1 MSVPAPRFF
10 THKTRQSPLPGNR
23 IGQQLLTHSSTVLNI
38 IWICFFLAAFFTAL
52 FKLIFLGDPQVFAHI
67 MEAMFSLSKSAFD
80 ISLGLTGVL
89 ALWLGIMRIGEK
101 SGFIQLLTQSL
112 TPLFSRLM
120 PDVPKG
126 HPALGAIVMNI
137 SANALGLDN
146 AATPLGIKAMKE
158 LQTLNPDPDTASDAQ
173 ILFLVINTAGVTLFP
188 ITIFTYRA
196 QLGAVNPTDVFI
208 PILIATYM
216 STLGGLLSVAF
227 VQKINL
233 LDKVVMAY
241 LGGFTLVVGGLL
253 AYFSSLPQQQM
264 LQQSATISNV
274 ILFSLVIT
282 FISGAIYKGINAYD
296 AFIEGA
302 KEGFQ
307 TAILIIPYLV
317 AMLVA
322 IGVFRASGALDMFAD
337 LARTVV
343 HYFRLDD
350 RFVDAL
356 PTALMKPFS
365 GSGSRAMMIETMKTH
380 GADSFAGRLAS
391 IVQGSTETTFY
402 VLAIY
407 FGSVGIKRIRHTAA
421 CGIIADFTGIIA
433 AIFVAYWFFG

>member
-1 MSVPAPRFF
+1 M
-10 THKTRQSPLPGNR
+10 
-23 IGQQLLTHSSTVLNI
+23 LNI
-38 IWICFFLAAFFTAL
+38 IWISFFLVAFCTAL
-52 FKLIFLGDPQVFAHI
+52 FKLVFLGDQQIFAQI
-67 MEAMFSLSKSAFD
+67 MEAMFALSKSAFE

-101 SGFIQLLTQSL
+101 SGFILLLTQGL

-146 AATPLGIKAMKE
+146 AATPLGIKAMQE
-158 LQTLNPDPDTASDAQ
+158 LQTLNPNPETASNAQ
-173 ILFLVINTAGVTLFP
+173 ILFLVINTSSVTLFP
-188 ITIFTYRA
+188 VTIFTYRA
-196 QLGAVNPTDVFI
+196 QLGSANPTDVFI

-216 STLGGLLSVAF
+216 STLAGLLAVAF

-233 LDKVVMAY
+233 LDKVIAAY
-241 LGGFTLVVGGLL
+241 LGGFTLVVGGIL

-264 LQQSATISNV
+264 LEQSAIISNF

-282 FISGAIYKGINAYD
+282 FILGAINKEINAYE

-302 KEGFQ
+302 KEGFH
-307 TAILIIPYLV
+307 TATTLIPYLV

-322 IGVFRASGALDMFAD
+322 IGVFRASGALDLLAD
-337 LARTVV
+337 LARAAV
-343 HYFRLDD
+343 HYFMLDD

-356 PTALMKPFS
+356 PTALIKPFS
-365 GSGSRAMMIETMKTH
+365 GSGARAMMIDTMKTM
-380 GADSFAGRLAS
+380 GADSFAGRLSS

-407 FGSVGIKRIRHTAA
+407 FGSVGIKHIRHAAA
-421 CGIIADFTGIIA
+421 CGIIADLAGVVA
-433 AIFVAYWFFG
+433 SIFVAYWFFG

>member
-1 MSVPAPRFF
+1 
-10 THKTRQSPLPGNR
+10 
-23 IGQQLLTHSSTVLNI
+23 VLNI
-38 IWICFFLAAFFTAL
+38 IWIFFFVAAFFTAL
-52 FKLIFLGDPQVFAHI
+52 FKLLFLGDQQVFAQI
-67 MEAMFSLSKSAFD
+67 MTAMFSLSKSAFE
-80 ISLGLTGVL
+80 ISIGLTGVL
-89 ALWLGIMRIGEK
+89 ALWLGIMRIGER
-101 SGFIQLLTQSL
+101 SGFIQLMTQGL

-120 PDVPKG
+120 PDIPKD

-146 AATPLGIKAMKE
+146 AATPMGIKAMKE
-158 LQTLNPDPDTASDAQ
+158 LQTLNPHPDTASNAQ

-188 ITIFTYRA
+188 VTIFTYRA

-208 PILIATYM
+208 PILLATYM
-216 STLGGLLSVAF
+216 STLGGLLAVAF

-241 LGGFTLVVGGLL
+241 LGGFTLLVAGIIS
-253 AYFSSLPQQQM
+253 YFSSLPQQQM
-264 LQQSATISNV
+264 LEQSALMSNV
-274 ILFSLVIT
+274 ILYTLVVV
-282 FISGAIYKGINAYD
+282 FIFGAIHKGINAYE
-296 AFIEGA
+296 AFIDGA

-307 TAILIIPYLV
+307 TAITIIPYLV

-322 IGVFRASGALDMFAD
+322 IGVFRASGALDLLAD
-337 LARTVV
+337 LAR
-343 HYFRLDD
+343 YLASLFMIDD
-350 RFVDAL
+350 RFIDAL

-365 GSGSRAMMIETMKTH
+365 GSGARAMMIDTMKTM
-380 GADSFAGRLAS
+380 GADSFAGRLSS

-407 FGSVGIKRIRHTAA
+407 FGAVGIKNIRHAAA
-421 CGIIADFTGIIA
+421 CGIIADFAGIMA

>member
-1 MSVPAPRFF
+1 M
-10 THKTRQSPLPGNR
+10 
-23 IGQQLLTHSSTVLNI
+23 LNI
-38 IWICFFLAAFFTAL
+38 IWISFFLISFLTAL
-52 FKLIFLGDPQVFAHI
+52 FKLFILGDQQVFAQL
-67 MEAMFSLSKSAFD
+67 MQAMFSLSKSAFE

-89 ALWLGIMRIGEK
+89 ALWLGIMKIGEK
-101 SGFIQLLTQSL
+101 SGFIALITDSL

-120 PDVPKG
+120 PEVPKG

-146 AATPLGIKAMKE
+146 AATPLGIKAMQA
-158 LQTLNPDPDTASDAQ
+158 LQTLNPKPDTATNAQ
-173 ILFLVINTAGVTLFP
+173 ILFLVINTSGVTLFP

-196 QLGAVNPTDVFI
+196 QLGALNPTDVFI
-208 PILIATYM
+208 PILIATYVSAM
-216 STLGGLLSVAF
+216 MGLLAVAF

-241 LGGFTLVVGGLL
+241 LGGFTLMVAGLL
-253 AYFSSLPQQQM
+253 AYFSSLSQAQM
-264 LQQSATISNV
+264 LMQSGIISNV
-274 ILFSLVIT
+274 ILFSLVIS
-282 FISGAIYKGINAYD
+282 FIIGAIYKRINAYE

-307 TAILIIPYLV
+307 TAILIVPYLV

-322 IGVFRASGALDMFAD
+322 IGVFRASGALDLLAD
-337 LARTVV
+337 LARMAV
-343 HYFRLDD
+343 HSVGMDA
-350 RFVDAL
+350 RFIDAL

-365 GSGSRAMMIETMKTH
+365 GSGARAMMIDTMKTY
-380 GADSFAGRLAS
+380 GADSFAGRLVS

-407 FGSVGIKRIRHTAA
+407 FGAVGIKRIRHAVA
-421 CGIIADFTGIIA
+421 CGIIADFSGIIA
-433 AIFVAYWFFG
+433 AIVVGYWFFG

>member
-1 MSVPAPRFF
+1 
-10 THKTRQSPLPGNR
+10 
-23 IGQQLLTHSSTVLNI
+23 VLNI
-38 IWICFFLAAFFTAL
+38 IWISFFLVAFCTAL
-52 FKLIFLGDPQVFAHI
+52 FKLVFLGDQQVFAQI
-67 MEAMFSLSKSAFD
+67 MEAMFALSKSAFE

-101 SGFIQLLTQSL
+101 SGFILLLTKSL

-158 LQTLNPDPDTASDAQ
+158 LQSLNPNPETASNAQ
-173 ILFLVINTAGVTLFP
+173 ILFLVINTSSVTLFP
-188 ITIFTYRA
+188 VTIFTYRA
-196 QLGAVNPTDVFI
+196 QLGAANPTDVFI

-216 STLGGLLSVAF
+216 STLAGLLAVAF

-233 LDKVVMAY
+233 LDKVIVAY
-241 LGGFTLVVGGLL
+241 LGSFTLVVGGIL

-264 LQQSATISNV
+264 LEQSALISNF

-282 FISGAIYKGINAYD
+282 FILGAINKEINAYE

-307 TAILIIPYLV
+307 TAITIIPYLV

-322 IGVFRASGALDMFAD
+322 IGVFRASGALDLLAD
-337 LARTVV
+337 LARAAV
-343 HYFRLDD
+343 HYFMLDD
-350 RFVDAL
+350 RFVEAL
-356 PTALMKPFS
+356 PTALIKPFS
-365 GSGSRAMMIETMKTH
+365 GSGARAMMIDTMKTL
-380 GADSFAGRLAS
+380 GADSFAGRLSS

-407 FGSVGIKRIRHTAA
+407 FGSVGIKHIRHAAA
-421 CGIIADFTGIIA
+421 CGIIADFAGVVA
-433 AIFVAYWFFG
+433 SIFVAYWFFG

>member
-1 MSVPAPRFF
+1 MDGKAFF
-10 THKTRQSPLPGNR
+10 SYKTIQSKAISTK
-23 IGQQLLTHSSTVLNI
+23 IGKQSANQLLIVLNI
-38 IWICFFLAAFFTAL
+38 IWITFFLAAFCTAL
-52 FKLIFLGDPQVFAHI
+52 IKLVFFGDQQVFGLL
-67 MEAMFSLSKSAFD
+67 MEALFSQAKAAFE

-89 ALWLGIMRIGEK
+89 SLWLGIMRIGER
-101 SGFIQLLTQSL
+101 SGFIQLLTQFL
-112 TPLFSRLM
+112 TPLFSKLM

-137 SANALGLDN
+137 SANMLGLDN

-158 LQTLNPDPDTASDAQ
+158 LQTLNPSSDTASNAQ
-173 ILFLVINTAGVTLFP
+173 ILFLVINTSGVTLFP
-188 ITIFTYRA
+188 VTILTYRA
-196 QLGAVNPTDVFI
+196 QLGAANPSDVFI
-208 PILIATYM
+208 PILIATYI
-216 STLGGLLSVAF
+216 STLVGLFAVAA

-233 LDKVVMAY
+233 VDKVVMTY
-241 LGGFTLVVGGLL
+241 LVGFTLVVGGLL
-253 AYFSSLPQQQM
+253 GYFTHLPQAEM
-264 LQQSATISNV
+264 LAQSALMSNV

-282 FISGAIYKGINAYD
+282 FICGAIYKKVNAYD
-296 AFIEGA
+296 AFVEGA

-307 TAILIIPYLV
+307 TAITIIPYLV

-322 IGVFRASGALDMFAD
+322 IGVFRASGALELLAD
-337 LARTVV
+337 GARGIV
-343 HYFRLDD
+343 HYFKMDD

-365 GSGSRAMMIETMKTH
+365 GSGARAMMIDTMKTH
-380 GADSFAGRLAS
+380 GADSFAGRLSS

-407 FGSVGIKRIRHTAA
+407 FGSVGIKHIRHAA
-421 CGIIADFTGIIA
+421 TCGIIADFGGIIA

>member
-1 MSVPAPRFF
+1 LQIKFVFNLI
-10 THKTRQSPLPGNR
+10 TRQYA
-23 IGQQLLTHSSTVLNI
+23 HSSTKIAKITYPLQPIVLNI
-38 IWICFFLAAFFTAL
+38 IWIAFFLIAFFTAL
-52 FKLIFLGDPQVFAHI
+52 FKLVFLGDQQVFAQI
-67 MEAMFSLSKSAFD
+67 MEAMFSLSKSAFE
-80 ISLGLTGVL
+80 ISLGLTGIL

-158 LQTLNPDPDTASDAQ
+158 LQTLNANPNTASNAQ
-173 ILFLVINTAGVTLFP
+173 ILFLVINTSGVTLFP
-188 ITIFTYRA
+188 VTIFTYRA
-196 QLGAVNPTDVFI
+196 QLGAANPTDVFI

-216 STLGGLLSVAF
+216 STLTGLLAVAF

-233 LDKVVMAY
+233 LDKVIVAY
-241 LGGFTLVVGGLL
+241 LGGFTLFVGGLL
-253 AYFSSLPQQQM
+253 WYFSSLPQQQM

-282 FISGAIYKGINAYD
+282 FIVGAINKGINAYD

-307 TAILIIPYLV
+307 TAITIIPYLV

-322 IGVFRASGALDMFAD
+322 IGVFRASGALDLIAD
-337 LARTVV
+337 LARHIV
-343 HYFRLDD
+343 HLFGLDD

-365 GSGSRAMMIETMKTH
+365 GSGARAMMIDTMKAH

-407 FGSVGIKRIRHTAA
+407 FGSVGIKHIRHAA
-421 CGIIADFTGIIA
+421 TCGIIADFGGIIA
-433 AIFVAYWFFG
+433 AILVGYWFFG